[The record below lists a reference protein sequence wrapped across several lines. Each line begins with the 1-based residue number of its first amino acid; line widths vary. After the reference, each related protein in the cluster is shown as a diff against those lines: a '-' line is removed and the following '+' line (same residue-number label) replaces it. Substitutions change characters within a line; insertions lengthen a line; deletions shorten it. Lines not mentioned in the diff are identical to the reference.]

1 MRVRR
6 SSGEMSGEEPDIERQ
21 RRQASRQGRAYQGAF
36 EAVAAILIA
45 AGIGLWIDAHYE
57 TSPWGL
63 LIGTVFGFVTFV
75 IRLLR
80 LGKRLQELA
89 DPVEEDPKA

>member
-1 MRVRR
+1 MT
-6 SSGEMSGEEPDIERQ
+6 GEEPELERQ
-21 RRQASRQGRAYQGAF
+21 RRRASRQGLAYQGAF
-36 EAVAAILIA
+36 EAVIAILVC
-45 AGIGLWIDAHYE
+45 AGIGLWIDGRYD

-63 LIGTVFGFVTFV
+63 LIGTAIGFTSFV

-89 DPVEEDPKA
+89 DPAEEDPKP

>member
-1 MRVRR
+1 
-6 SSGEMSGEEPDIERQ
+6 MSGEEPDLERQ

-45 AGIGLWIDAHYE
+45 AGIGLWIDSSYE

-63 LIGTVFGFVTFV
+63 LIGTAFGFATFV

>member
-1 MRVRR
+1 MT
-6 SSGEMSGEEPDIERQ
+6 GEEPELERQ
-21 RRQASRQGRAYQGAF
+21 RRRASRQGLAYQGAF
-36 EAVAAILIA
+36 EAVVAILIVS
-45 AGIGLWIDAHYE
+45 GIGLWIDGRYE

-63 LIGTVFGFVTFV
+63 LIGTAIGFASFV

-89 DPVEEDPKA
+89 DSIEEDPKT

>member
-1 MRVRR
+1 LT
-6 SSGEMSGEEPDIERQ
+6 GEEPELERQ
-21 RRQASRQGRAYQGAF
+21 RRRASRQGLAYQGAF
-36 EAVAAILIA
+36 EAVVAILIVS
-45 AGIGLWIDAHYE
+45 GIGLWIDGRYE

-63 LIGTVFGFVTFV
+63 LIGTAIGFASFV

-89 DPVEEDPKA
+89 DSIEEDPKT